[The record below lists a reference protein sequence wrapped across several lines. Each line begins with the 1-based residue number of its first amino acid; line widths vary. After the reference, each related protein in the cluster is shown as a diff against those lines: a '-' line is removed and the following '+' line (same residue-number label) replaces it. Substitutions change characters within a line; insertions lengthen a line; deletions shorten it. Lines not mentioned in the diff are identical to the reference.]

1 MTCEGRL
8 YLQPPFNISLIQN
21 TVATPPQPSRGI
33 LLRMS
38 ADAAALIDD
47 SSRERAVSII
57 RTLNRFGNG
66 AIAFAHRASI
76 RVVPLDRDQRYD
88 QRSAALRRL
97 GVDVDAWPA
106 PPAGLFVVEERTV
119 YLRSHSP
126 MTVAHEFGHALD
138 CALGEGVYRSSTDP
152 VLRNLFAEA
161 RAYVTPYAATGA
173 DEYFAESVRA
183 YVEINDAASF
193 WPRATRARLRR
204 IDPRMYEYVDT
215 IFHMEFPAAA

>member
-1 MTCEGRL
+1 
-8 YLQPPFNISLIQN
+8 
-21 TVATPPQPSRGI
+21 
-33 LLRMS
+33 MS

-47 SSRERAVSII
+47 SRHERAVSII
-57 RTLNRFGNG
+57 RTLNRFGTG

-76 RVVPLDRDQRYD
+76 RVVPLQGSQRYD
-88 QRSAALRRL
+88 ERSAALRRL

-152 VLRNLFAEA
+152 VLRKLFADA

-183 YVEINDAASF
+183 YVEINDPASF

-204 IDPRMYEYVDT
+204 IDPQFYTYVERL
-215 IFHMEFPAAA
+215 FKEEFKVAA